1 MQECNLITS
10 LGVINFK
17 IIKDR
22 FIWLLILKLIKICIR
37 NNRHYKKKEKKDRC
51 DMSQTKTVVAD
62 NTRASDNR
70 AENEFHDS
78 QNSLFY

>member
-10 LGVINFK
+10 LGVINFR
-17 IIKDR
+17 ITKDR
-22 FIWLLILKLIKICIR
+22 FIWLLILELIKIC
-37 NNRHYKKKEKKDRC
+37 NKEQPSLSKKKKKKKNRC

-62 NTRASDNR
+62 NTTPADNR

-78 QNSLFY
+78 

>member
-10 LGVINFK
+10 LGVINFR

-22 FIWLLILKLIKICIR
+22 FIWLLILKLIKIYIR
-37 NNRHYKKKEKKDRC
+37 NNRHYKKEKEKKDRC

-62 NTRASDNR
+62 NTTPADNR
-70 AENEFHDS
+70 AENEFHD
-78 QNSLFY
+78 Y

>member
-10 LGVINFK
+10 LDVINFR
-17 IIKDR
+17 IIKDK
-22 FIWLLILKLIKICIR
+22 FIWLLIEQPSLS
-37 NNRHYKKKEKKDRC
+37 KKKKKDRC

-62 NTRASDNR
+62 NTTPADNR

-78 QNSLFY
+78 